1 MRRLRA
7 GRTEQGKHPPLA
19 SRADDERRGRQQD
32 DLEQGERPEQ
42 DVERL
47 RAAAARRDGEFGGR
61 RRILHHPTGQGE
73 QPGPVQLADLGPA
86 EPGRDLRKPEHR
98 RLGGQRAGQAD
109 GVRAAALVSEQ
120 PHDRDDVVRRAGD
133 RQRRADPVAAAGHP
147 CRHGNL
153 AAGPRQPTRHDRVE
167 TVGQRITQIQRAGR
181 DPQLPDS
188 CRDGR
193 DALGDRDEPAAGR
206 EPGEHVPRRTA
217 KGAAWR
223 TEGAGGLQCRILVDG
238 AGLT

>member
-19 SRADDERRGRQQD
+19 SRADDERRGCQQD
-32 DLEQGERPEQ
+32 DLEQRERRDQ
-42 DVERL
+42 DDERL
-47 RAAAARRDGEFGGR
+47 RAAAHRDGELGGR
-61 RRILHHPTGQGE
+61 RRIVHHPTGQGE

-86 EPGRDLRKPEHR
+86 EPSGDPRKPERR

-109 GVRAAALVSEQ
+109 GIRAAALVPEQ
-120 PHDRDDVVRRAGD
+120 PHDSNDVVRRAGD
-133 RQRRADPVAAAGHP
+133 RQRRADPVPAGGHP

-153 AAGPRQPTRHDRVE
+153 AAGPRQPARHDRVE
-167 TVGQRITQIQRAGR
+167 AAGQRITQIQRAGR

-193 DALGDRDEPAAGR
+193 DALGHRDEPAAGR

-223 TEGAGGLQCRILVDG
+223 TAGAGGLQGRILVDR